1 MEFTGQR
8 IFQHLFITI
17 YNLSGIQNSNFK
29 IENSDSGNQI
39 SEMRNQIPDFG
50 NQKSDSGNQKSELS
64 IKKYRISEL
73 TRVNFGFWNLKSDFF
88 S

>member
-1 MEFTGQR
+1 VEFTGQR

-39 SEMRNQIPDFG
+39 SEMRNQIPD
-50 NQKSDSGNQKSELS
+50 SGNQKSELS

-73 TRVNFGFWNLKSDFF
+73 TRVNFGF
-88 S
+88 